1 MKHVLIVGVDSIVGG
16 NLAIALAD
24 HHHVTGLSATPS
36 VHITNTNTRVSNPQT
51 LEDIRRELSL
61 TTPDLVVV
69 CGPAAQPVWS
79 MDAPEHLDRN
89 ALKAAVHWAS
99 AVAETEARLI
109 VVSSDAVFHG
119 PWMFHEEA
127 CTGVCQSQTAAAV
140 RDMEHQVLQRC
151 PSALVARTNAFGWS
165 PQPGNGWMESLLDQI
180 AEGKALR
187 VPAANYATPI
197 AAGRLAE
204 LLIQAWDR
212 KLEGLYHVG
221 GSERVNFVHF
231 AHRVA
236 QEFQLPRPQF
246 VSTAQPE
253 LRHSFGQG
261 ETSLNSGRFRRAAG
275 TALPMLGESLT
286 HLREQSENGDRDQL
300 HAEEPQLTTAAA

>member
-16 NLAIALAD
+16 NLAISLAD
-24 HHHVTGLSATPS
+24 HHHVTGLSQTTS
-36 VHITNTNTRVSNPQT
+36 VQIANTNTRVGDPQT
-51 LEDIRRELSL
+51 FDDIRRELSL
-61 TTPDLVVV
+61 TNPDLVVV
-69 CGPAAQPVWS
+69 CGPAAQSVWS
-79 MDAPEHLDRN
+79 MTDPEHLDRT
-89 ALKAAVHWAS
+89 ALKATAHWAS
-99 AVAETEARLI
+99 AVAETQARLI

-127 CTGVCQSQTAAAV
+127 CAGVCQSQTAAAI
-140 RDMEHQVLQRC
+140 REMEYQVLQSC
-151 PSALVARTNAFGWS
+151 PAALVVRTNAFGWS
-165 PQPGNGWMESLLDQI
+165 PQPANAWMETLVEQI
-180 AEGKALR
+180 AQGKPLR

-197 AAGRLAE
+197 AAGHLAE

-231 AHRVA
+231 AHRLA

-253 LRHSFGQG
+253 LRHQFGQG

-300 HAEEPQLTTAAA
+300 QANEPQYTSAAA